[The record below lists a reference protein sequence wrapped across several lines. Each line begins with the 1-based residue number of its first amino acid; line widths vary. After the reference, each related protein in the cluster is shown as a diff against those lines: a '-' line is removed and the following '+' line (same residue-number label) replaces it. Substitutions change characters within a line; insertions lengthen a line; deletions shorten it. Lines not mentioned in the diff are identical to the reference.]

1 MPGKLESK
9 QPPGYCLVAQQSS
22 LVGGDGAICCP
33 IKFSVISLSN
43 WLVPASFFNAVSKIQ
58 ALRGMSG
65 YSVKNGGQA
74 LGLHHA
80 AGFYGLIDHHFL
92 HG

>member
-1 MPGKLESK
+1 MRGKFESE
-9 QPPGYCLVAQQSS
+9 QPPGHCLVAQQSS

-33 IKFSVISLSN
+33 IKISVISLSN
-43 WLVPASFFNAVSKIQ
+43 CLTPDSFFDAVSKIQ
-58 ALRGMSG
+58 ALRRMSG